1 MRILMM
7 GLLSLLCVFA
17 QSTVCHAIEIRGVI
31 PNLSLI
37 LIVSYGILE
46 GKKRGRGL
54 GLFIGL
60 TQDFLFFHTAGFT
73 GLLYYY
79 IGHLSGYFNKDFYKE
94 NYIVPLFL
102 LAAGDLLYSLVCYF
116 FLYLL
121 PGDTRFLL
129 YLQRIIIPELVY
141 TAIFALPS
149 ASAFAE
155 RVIASSHN
163 APISISSLLSCLSW
177 LSKLLLIIR
186 TSL

>member
-1 MRILMM
+1 MRILIM

-60 TQDFLFFHTAGFT
+60 TQDFLFFQTAGFT

-94 NYIVPLFL
+94 NYILPLFL
-102 LAAGDLLYSLVCYF
+102 LATGDLLYSLVCYF

-121 PGDTRFLL
+121 PGDTRFML

-141 TAIFALPS
+141 TAIFALPCYRIL
-149 ASAFAE
+149 FWIDG
-155 RVIASSHN
+155 RI
-163 APISISSLLSCLSW
+163 
-177 LSKLLLIIR
+177 KLLEQR
-186 TSL
+186 MQARSSSR